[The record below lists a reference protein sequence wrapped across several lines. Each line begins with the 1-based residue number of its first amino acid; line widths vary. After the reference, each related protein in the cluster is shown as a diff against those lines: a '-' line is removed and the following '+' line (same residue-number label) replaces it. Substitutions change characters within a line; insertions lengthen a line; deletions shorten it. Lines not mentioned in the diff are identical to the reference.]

1 MSPSPWLVV
10 VGAGRWQVHGIRCAR
25 AAGLRVLALDGA
37 ADAPGL
43 AIADQ
48 AAVVDIRNSEEVIA
62 VICKAGITPSGAIA
76 FCSEVA
82 MDSVAAVREA
92 FDLSGPKSELTLRL
106 RDKESQRARWT
117 ESGSPVPSWQAVST
131 EKEALSAL
139 NEVGLP
145 LIVKPVDS
153 AGSRGV
159 TRVDTRSEL
168 IPAFQAALTASKR
181 GRVIIESYIAGIEYT
196 IESFSCNGKTS
207 VLLVTSKRKVE
218 GTRGTVASEL
228 TSVAADSEL
237 FSKLASV
244 TSKALSDLGY
254 TDGPGHTEIIVSS
267 EGEAVLVESAGRGG
281 GFSLFDEMIPLTS
294 GFDIATASA
303 LQSAGLAFA
312 APASNLMKASILRFI
327 PSQVGTVVGI
337 HGFAQVSLG
346 FDVHAEPLV
355 ELGQVCESA
364 HSDGDRM
371 AYILATADTMD
382 EAERL
387 ANRAESSIHF
397 EMSTNEQSED
407 NRHTLALG

>member
-43 AIADQ
+43 AIADL
-48 AAVVDIRNSEEVIA
+48 AVVVDIRNSEEVVA
-62 VICKAGITPSGAIA
+62 AICKAGVTPSGAIA

-82 MDSVAAVREA
+82 MECVAAVRET
-92 FDLSGPKSELTLRL
+92 FDLPGPKSELTTLL

-117 ESGSPVPSWQAVST
+117 ESGSPVPSWRAVST

-139 NEVGLP
+139 DELGLP

-168 IPAFQAALTASKR
+168 TPAFEIALLGSKR
-181 GRVIIESYIAGIEYT
+181 GQAIVESYIDGIEYT
-196 IESFSCNGKTS
+196 IESFSCGGKTS
-207 VLLVTSKRKVE
+207 ILLVTRKRKVE

-237 FSKLASV
+237 FAKLASV
-244 TSKALSDLGY
+244 TAKALSDLGY
-254 TDGPGHTEIIVSS
+254 TDGPGHTEIIVTP

-281 GFSLFDEMIPLTS
+281 GFALFDEMVPLTS

-303 LQSAGLAFA
+303 LQSAGLAFTL
-312 APASNLMKASILRFI
+312 PASLLVKASILRFI

-346 FDVHAEPLV
+346 FDVHAVPLV
-355 ELGQVCESA
+355 ELGQVCKGA
-364 HSDGDRM
+364 YCDGDRM
-371 AYILATADTMD
+371 AYILATADTMA

-397 EMSTNEQSED
+397 EMSINEQSED